1 MFLFTYLLINNVKLD
16 NHYHEIVL
24 Q

>member
-1 MFLFTYLLINNVKLD
+1 MFLLTYLLINNVKLD
-16 NHYHEIVL
+16 NHYHVIVL